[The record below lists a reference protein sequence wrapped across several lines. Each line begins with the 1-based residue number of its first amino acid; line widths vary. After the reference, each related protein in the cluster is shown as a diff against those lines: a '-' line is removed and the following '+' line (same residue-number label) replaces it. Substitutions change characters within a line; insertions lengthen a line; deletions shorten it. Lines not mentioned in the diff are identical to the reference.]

1 MNAVP
6 PGNQLR
12 IEMIDSGTQA
22 TAAESMGSLGLAKRL
37 LRLCAPGE
45 SPRIMLGLLLMLV
58 TSGINLLQPWP
69 LKLVLDSV
77 VADHPLPSGLNSL
90 FQDIAP
96 FFPLTGH
103 PKAALLLFLCLGVLA
118 IQLLLGI
125 LTIWSTQ
132 VLVSVG
138 LRMVFKLRCTLFN
151 HIQRLSLAFHDSTS
165 VGDSLYRVTWD
176 TYCAQSLF
184 NGGLIPAI
192 TASVTLVG
200 IAAVM
205 FIKDFW
211 MTLVALTIA
220 VPLIFLIRRLD
231 RPMTEGSLRVHERES
246 DISTRVQETL
256 AGIRAVQAFGRE
268 DFESQRFRRQADAS
282 LKANLRL
289 TLLQTGSQAIVG
301 LLLASGTA
309 AVVWIAATRVLQGR
323 LTGGDVVLLVSYVA
337 MLYKPLETLAY
348 MAATVQGSA
357 AGARRVFKI
366 LDSTPDVSD
375 LPDAVVFPG
384 RAEGHMVLD
393 RVSFAYQSGKTIL
406 RDISLDVT
414 PGETVALVG
423 ASGAGKT
430 TLVSLL
436 LRFYD
441 PSAGQILLDGHDL
454 RSLTLHSLRQNVAIV
469 LQDPILFCASIRE
482 NIAYGKPETTVEQ
495 IKAAAKAAGAHDFIL
510 GLSEGYETQIG
521 ERGVTLSGGQR
532 QRLSIARAFLKDAPV
547 LILDEPTSALDAET
561 EEYLLGTLGKLM
573 KGRTTIIIAHRLSTI
588 RNADRIVVLKE
599 GTVAEVGTHEELL
612 ARGATYARLHSIQ
625 FGQAQAVVAG
635 AGQ

>member
-1 MNAVP
+1 MMT
-6 PGNQLR
+6 NQNGQTSTAD
-12 IEMIDSGTQA
+12 MGTL
-22 TAAESMGSLGLAKRL
+22 SLANRL
-37 LRLCAPGE
+37 LRQCAPGE
-45 SPRIMLGLLLMLV
+45 SPRIFLGLLLMLV
-58 TSGINLLQPWP
+58 SSLANLLQPWP

-77 VADHPLPSGLNSL
+77 VADHPLPDALEPIFRVFAPLLPFSG
-90 FQDIAP
+90 Q
-96 FFPLTGH
+96 
-103 PKAALLLFLCLGVLA
+103 PKAVLLLFLCIGVLA
-118 IQLLLGI
+118 IQVLLGI
-125 LTIWSTQ
+125 LTICSTQ

-151 HIQRLSLAFHDSTS
+151 HIQRLSLAFHDSTT

-192 TASVTLVG
+192 TASITLVG
-200 IAAVM
+200 IASVM

-211 MTLVALTIA
+211 MTLVSLTIA

-231 RPMTEGSLRVHERES
+231 RPMTERSLRVHERES

-268 DFESQRFRRQADAS
+268 DFESQRFRMHADAS

-289 TLLQTGSQAIVG
+289 TLLQTGSQSVVG
-301 LLLASGTA
+301 LLLATGTA

-357 AGARRVFKI
+357 AGARRVFTI
-366 LDSTPDVSD
+366 LDATPDVTD
-375 LPDAVVFPG
+375 RPNAVMFPG
-384 RAEGHMVLD
+384 RAEGHIALEQVGFGY
-393 RVSFAYQSGKTIL
+393 RNGQTIL
-406 RDISLDVT
+406 QDISLDIV

-441 PSAGQILLDGHDL
+441 PSAGQILLDGRDL
-454 RSLTLHSLRQNVAIV
+454 RSLTLHSLRQNLAIV
-469 LQDPILFCASIRE
+469 LQEPILFCASIRE
-482 NIAYGKPETTVEQ
+482 NIAYGLPNASVDE
-495 IKAAAKAAGAHDFIL
+495 IKAAAKAAGAHDFIM

-521 ERGVTLSGGQR
+521 ERGTTLSGGQR

-561 EEYLLGTLGKLM
+561 EEYLLGTLEKLM

-588 RNADRIVVLKE
+588 RNADRIVVLKD
-599 GTVAEVGTHEELL
+599 GRVSEVGTHEELL
-612 ARGATYARLHSIQ
+612 ARGATYARLYSIQ

-635 AGQ
+635 ASQ